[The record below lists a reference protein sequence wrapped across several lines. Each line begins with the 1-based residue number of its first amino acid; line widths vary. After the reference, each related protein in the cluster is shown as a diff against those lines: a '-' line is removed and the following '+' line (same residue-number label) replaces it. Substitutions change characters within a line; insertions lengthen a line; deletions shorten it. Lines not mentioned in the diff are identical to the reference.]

1 MKVHIVNYRIKK
13 DEWMNEWKDG
23 WRRINVKALIVNY
36 RIKGWIDEQMNR
48 WIDGREDE
56 RMND

>member
-1 MKVHIVNYRIKK
+1 MKVHIVNYRINK